1 MITISGIAV
10 AAVSSGH
17 RLVKSQSG
25 LSMIAKTNAMGK
37 VTEAAIEASEMY
49 RHNRTVI
56 THTTKAKTEQ
66 IV

>member
-17 RLVKSQSG
+17 RSVKSQPG

-37 VTEAAIEASEMY
+37 VIEAAIEASEMC
-49 RHNRTVI
+49 RHIRTVI
-56 THTTKAKTEQ
+56 THTANAKTEQ
-66 IV
+66 TV